1 MAQQW
6 IGEKIE
12 LAGTSVYGIR
22 RYTRGAWLMG
32 HLDHLKS
39 HVISAILN
47 IKQDVDSDWPLQIF
61 DHDGKLHEV
70 ILAPGEMVW
79 YESARLVHG
88 RTKPLNG
95 SYFENLFVHYMP
107 RSQLWYG
114 EDWDLDYGVPV
125 KNITLEMM
133 KEADMEMEVKRKELK
148 RKMG

>member
-1 MAQQW
+1 
-6 IGEKIE
+6 
-12 LAGTSVYGIR
+12 
-22 RYTRGAWLMG
+22 
-32 HLDHLKS
+32 
-39 HVISAILN
+39 
-47 IKQDVDSDWPLQIF
+47 
-61 DHDGKLHEV
+61 
-70 ILAPGEMVW
+70 MVW

-148 RKMG
+148 RKIGEDEMIEKQKWESLSWEERLKSHAEWVS